1 MVVKLYLI
9 LLLLLFTSCGTY
21 KVSSESSSN
30 KIDYVK
36 NLIDDEKYSRAI
48 DELNYIMFNDPL
60 SEYSALAQFYIGEC
74 YFYLNDFSQSII
86 EYNKYLTRNDSI
98 EELVK
103 KSQFMLCKCYFN
115 ISLEY
120 NKDQSDTYIA
130 IEKLQYFIEKETM
143 RDYIEDIEIMILDLR
158 TKLAKKDFYT
168 AKLYIKLE
176 ELDAAIIYYK
186 NIVND
191 YYDTEFVN
199 SALAN
204 ISLIYCIDDINKA
217 KVFLDKHKD
226 NFLDYSSF
234 EEIFSLV
241 NSLKL
246 NENESYYLSYLK

>member
-9 LLLLLFTSCGTY
+9 LLLFLFTSCGTY

-36 NLIDDEKYSRAI
+36 NLIEDEKYSRAI

-60 SEYSALAQFYIGEC
+60 SEYTALAQFYIGEC

-176 ELDAAIIYYK
+176 ELDAAIIYYE

-204 ISLIYCIDDINKA
+204 ISLIYCTDDINKA

-246 NENESYYLSYLK
+246 NEDESYYLSYLK

>member
-9 LLLLLFTSCGTY
+9 LLLFLFTSCGTY

-36 NLIDDEKYSRAI
+36 NLIEDEKYSRAI

>member
-9 LLLLLFTSCGTY
+9 LLLFLFTSCGTY
-21 KVSSESSSN
+21 EVSSESSSN

-36 NLIDDEKYSRAI
+36 NLIEDEKYSRAI

-74 YFYLNDFSQSII
+74 YFYLDDFSQSII

>member
-9 LLLLLFTSCGTY
+9 LLLFLFTSCGTY
-21 KVSSESSSN
+21 EVSSESTSN

-36 NLIDDEKYSRAI
+36 NLIEDEKYSRAI

-204 ISLIYCIDDINKA
+204 ISLIYCIDGINKA

>member
-9 LLLLLFTSCGTY
+9 LLLFLFTSCGTY

-36 NLIDDEKYSRAI
+36 NLIEDEKYSRAI

-204 ISLIYCIDDINKA
+204 ISLIYCIDGINKA

>member
-1 MVVKLYLI
+1 MVVKPYLI
-9 LLLLLFTSCGTY
+9 LLLFLFTSCGSY

-30 KIDYVK
+30 KIDYIK
-36 NLIDDEKYSRAI
+36 NLIEDEKYSRAI

-176 ELDAAIIYYK
+176 ELDAAIIYYE

-204 ISLIYCIDDINKA
+204 ISLIYCTDDISKA

>member
-9 LLLLLFTSCGTY
+9 LLLFLFTSCGTY

-36 NLIDDEKYSRAI
+36 NLIEDEKYSRAI

-74 YFYLNDFSQSII
+74 YFYLDDFSQSII

-176 ELDAAIIYYK
+176 ELDAAIIYYE

-204 ISLIYCIDDINKA
+204 ISLIYCTDDINKA

>member
-36 NLIDDEKYSRAI
+36 NLIEDEKYSRAI

>member
-9 LLLLLFTSCGTY
+9 LLLFLFTSCGTY
-21 KVSSESSSN
+21 EVSSESSSN

-36 NLIDDEKYSRAI
+36 NLIEDEKYSRAI

-74 YFYLNDFSQSII
+74 YFYLDDFSQSII

-176 ELDAAIIYYK
+176 ELDAAIIYYE

>member
-36 NLIDDEKYSRAI
+36 NLIEDEKYSRAI

-176 ELDAAIIYYK
+176 ELDAAIIYYE

-204 ISLIYCIDDINKA
+204 ISLIYCTDDINKA

>member
-1 MVVKLYLI
+1 
-9 LLLLLFTSCGTY
+9 
-21 KVSSESSSN
+21 
-30 KIDYVK
+30 
-36 NLIDDEKYSRAI
+36 
-48 DELNYIMFNDPL
+48 
-60 SEYSALAQFYIGEC
+60 
-74 YFYLNDFSQSII
+74 
-86 EYNKYLTRNDSI
+86 
-98 EELVK
+98 
-103 KSQFMLCKCYFN
+103 MLCKCYFN

-176 ELDAAIIYYK
+176 ELDAAIIYYE

-204 ISLIYCIDDINKA
+204 ISLIYCTDDISKA

>member
-9 LLLLLFTSCGTY
+9 LLLFLFTSCGTY
-21 KVSSESSSN
+21 KVSSELSSN

-176 ELDAAIIYYK
+176 ELDAAIIYYE

-204 ISLIYCIDDINKA
+204 ISLIYCTDDISKA

>member
-36 NLIDDEKYSRAI
+36 NLIEDEKYSRAI

-176 ELDAAIIYYK
+176 ELDAAIIYYE

-204 ISLIYCIDDINKA
+204 ISLIYCTDDISKA

>member
-9 LLLLLFTSCGTY
+9 LLLFLFTSCGTY
-21 KVSSESSSN
+21 EVSSESSSN

-36 NLIDDEKYSRAI
+36 NLIEDEKYSRAI

-60 SEYSALAQFYIGEC
+60 SEYTALAQFYIGEC

-176 ELDAAIIYYK
+176 ELDAAIIYYE

-204 ISLIYCIDDINKA
+204 ISLIYCTDDINKA

-246 NENESYYLSYLK
+246 NEDESYYLSYLK

>member
-9 LLLLLFTSCGTY
+9 LLLFLFTSCGTY

-36 NLIDDEKYSRAI
+36 NLIEDEKYSRAI

-176 ELDAAIIYYK
+176 ELDAAIIYYE

-204 ISLIYCIDDINKA
+204 ISLIYCIDGINKA

>member
-9 LLLLLFTSCGTY
+9 SFLFLFTSCGTY
-21 KVSSESSSN
+21 IVSTEPSSN

-36 NLIDDEKYSRAI
+36 NLIKDEKYSRAI

-74 YFYLNDFSQSII
+74 YFHLNDFSQSII
-86 EYNKYLTRNDSI
+86 EYNKYLTRNDTI

-158 TKLAKKDFYT
+158 TKLAKKIFYT

-176 ELDAAIIYYK
+176 ELDAAIIYYE

-204 ISLIYCIDDINKA
+204 ISLIYCIEDIDKA
-217 KVFLDKHKD
+217 KIYLDKHKD
-226 NFLDYSSF
+226 NFLDYSNF
-234 EEIFSLV
+234 EEISSLV
-241 NSLKL
+241 KSLKL

>member
-9 LLLLLFTSCGTY
+9 LLLFLFTSCGTY
-21 KVSSESSSN
+21 EVSSESSSN

-36 NLIDDEKYSRAI
+36 NLIEDEKYSRAI

>member
-9 LLLLLFTSCGTY
+9 LLLFLFTSCGTY
-21 KVSSESSSN
+21 EVSSESSSN

-36 NLIDDEKYSRAI
+36 NLIEDEKYSRAI

-143 RDYIEDIEIMILDLR
+143 RDYIDDIEIMILDLR

-176 ELDAAIIYYK
+176 ELDAAIIYYE

-204 ISLIYCIDDINKA
+204 ISLIYCIDGINKA

>member
-9 LLLLLFTSCGTY
+9 LLLFLFTSCGTY

-36 NLIDDEKYSRAI
+36 NLIEDEKYSRAI

-234 EEIFSLV
+234 EEIFRLV

>member
-9 LLLLLFTSCGTY
+9 LLLFLFTSCGTY
-21 KVSSESSSN
+21 EVSSESTSN

-36 NLIDDEKYSRAI
+36 NLIEDEKYSRAI

-143 RDYIEDIEIMILDLR
+143 RDYIDDIEIMILDLR

-176 ELDAAIIYYK
+176 ELDAAIIYYE

-204 ISLIYCIDDINKA
+204 ISLIYCIDGINKA

>member
-9 LLLLLFTSCGTY
+9 SFLFLFTSCGTY
-21 KVSSESSSN
+21 IVSTEPSSN

-36 NLIDDEKYSRAI
+36 NLIKDEKYSRAI

-86 EYNKYLTRNDSI
+86 EYNKYLTRNDTI

-158 TKLAKKDFYT
+158 TKLAKKIFYT

-176 ELDAAIIYYK
+176 ELDAAIIYYE

-204 ISLIYCIDDINKA
+204 ISLIYCIEDIDKA
-217 KVFLDKHKD
+217 KIYLDKHKD
-226 NFLDYSSF
+226 NFLDYSNF
-234 EEIFSLV
+234 EEISSLV
-241 NSLKL
+241 KSLKL

>member
-36 NLIDDEKYSRAI
+36 NLIEDEKYSRAI

-234 EEIFSLV
+234 EEIFRLV

>member
-9 LLLLLFTSCGTY
+9 LLLFLFTSCGTY

-36 NLIDDEKYSRAI
+36 NLIEDEKYSRAI

-60 SEYSALAQFYIGEC
+60 SEYTALAQFYIGEC